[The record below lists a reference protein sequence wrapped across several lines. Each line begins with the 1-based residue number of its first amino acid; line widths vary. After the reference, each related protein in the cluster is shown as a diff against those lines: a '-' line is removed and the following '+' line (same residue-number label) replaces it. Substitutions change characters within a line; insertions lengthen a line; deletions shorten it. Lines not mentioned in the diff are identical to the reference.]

1 MQCMVLSP
9 QFSGCARESGRLSAV
24 NGGGGKSG
32 LLHLQSVPHSIG
44 DPLPI
49 LQQARHKERDFLGA
63 KLSEI
68 ILRLLGDQSPP
79 FAIDVLT
86 YVLASSWIISVPWWC
101 LPSASRISETT
112 NISGQE
118 WRTSESRDQVQSL
131 FLWYQTICMGHLW
144 VKESLGKILNIL

>member
-68 ILRLLGDQSPP
+68 ILRLL
-79 FAIDVLT
+79 AI
-86 YVLASSWIISVPWWC
+86 I
-101 LPSASRISETT
+101 R
-112 NISGQE
+112 
-118 WRTSESRDQVQSL
+118 
-131 FLWYQTICMGHLW
+131 HL
-144 VKESLGKILNIL
+144 SFMF